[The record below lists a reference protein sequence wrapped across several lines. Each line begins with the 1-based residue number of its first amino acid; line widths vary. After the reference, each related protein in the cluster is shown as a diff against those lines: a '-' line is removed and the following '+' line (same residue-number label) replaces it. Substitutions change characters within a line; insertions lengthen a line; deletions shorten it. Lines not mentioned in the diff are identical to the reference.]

1 MKILILGSG
10 ARESALA
17 WMFSKSKSI
26 SGLYTAPG
34 NAGTS
39 EIGMNINIDPMNF
52 EDVIRSCKEKQ
63 ITYVFVGPEI
73 SLAAGIVDVLKEEN
87 ITAIGPP
94 QKAAQ
99 LESSKTFS
107 KRFMVTHNIP
117 TAEAKEFSDYGEF
130 KSYVEAYKG
139 MLVVKKNGLAAGKGV
154 LESNNT
160 RQILEFGKKILEQD
174 TLLVEEFLTG
184 YEISIFALCDGK
196 NFIILPPCS
205 DFKKA
210 GDGDTGLN
218 TGGMGSICP
227 NPWVDAGLKEQI
239 KTEIIE
245 PTFTG
250 LKKEGIIYKGILY
263 FGLMI
268 TDKGPKILEY
278 NVRFGDPETQVL
290 LPIVKTDL
298 GNVTEAIVN
307 GTLDTIPISE
317 CPQSAVGVVVAS
329 KGYPGEYK
337 KGIPV
342 KPVPELPDKDVL
354 IFHASTYIDEQGQVY
369 TGGGRCFSVVGLGKD
384 TIEAASKAYEHIDVI
399 NFEGAWY
406 RKDIGKK
413 FYIDED

>member
-26 SGLYTAPG
+26 SGLFTAPG
-34 NAGTS
+34 NAGTH
-39 EIGMNINIDPMNF
+39 EIGMNIDIDPMDF
-52 EDVIRSCKEKQ
+52 EAVIRNCKEKQ
-63 ITYVFVGPEI
+63 ITYVFVGPETP
-73 SLAAGIVDVLKEEN
+73 LAEGIVDILKAEN

-94 QKAAQ
+94 KKAAQ

-107 KRFMVTHNIP
+107 KNFMKTHRIP
-117 TAEAKEFSDYGEF
+117 TAEAREFSDYEEY
-130 KSYVEAYKG
+130 KSYVESYKG
-139 MLVVKKNGLAAGKGV
+139 MLVVKKNGLAGGKGV
-154 LESNNT
+154 LESDNT
-160 RQILEFGKKILEQD
+160 PQILEFGKRILETD

-196 NFIILPPCS
+196 NFVILPPCS
-205 DFKKA
+205 DYKKA

-239 KTEIIE
+239 KIEIIE

-298 GNVTEAIVN
+298 GNVTEAIAN

-317 CPQSAVGVVVAS
+317 CSQSAVGVVVAS
-329 KGYPGEYK
+329 KGYPGDYK

-342 KPVPELPDKDVL
+342 KPFPESPGKNVL
-354 IFHASTYIDEQGQVY
+354 IFHASTTVDEQGRVL

-384 TIEAASKAYEHIDVI
+384 TLEAASRAYKYIDVI
-399 NFEGAWY
+399 DFEGAWY

-413 FYIDED
+413 FFIDED